1 MTAQLRYYFIII
13 ISASAENVRA
23 RSPFH
28 IHIYSRFLPAWRIH
42 LGSLL
47 FTTLINK
54 ALEIRN
60 EVREREDAFAQCMS
74 LEEVYL
80 IAPPAKDAPW
90 ENLEANY

>member
-1 MTAQLRYYFIII
+1 MTAELRYYFIII

-28 IHIYSRFLPAWRIH
+28 IPDSSQPGIH

-54 ALEIRN
+54 ALEI
-60 EVREREDAFAQCMS
+60 VTTREYE
-74 LEEVYL
+74 
-80 IAPPAKDAPW
+80 
-90 ENLEANY
+90 